1 MSRTKKWAGF
11 LAIMVLVLGLILG
24 VTETA
29 QADNHTRWTKQTTNM
44 YPLVYDANGGSGTME
59 SKDVYIGE
67 SYTFPECGF
76 EAKEGYKFK
85 LWSITGEDSIG
96 YPPGAEIHIVDNHIL
111 MGKVTVTAQWDQLP
125 KATVKTPPAG
135 KTLDY
140 TGSEQELV
148 SAGEARGGTMV
159 YVIGTD
165 GTTAPVSGWS
175 ESIPKGK
182 EPGMYYI
189 WYKAAGD
196 ASHSDSKKGCATA
209 TIAKPPVVPVYSY
222 TEGAGAEW
230 TKGNK
235 TGLNFEIKG
244 SPDDKETF
252 EKFIGLASDGSTVA
266 AENYTAASGSVKL
279 TIKAA
284 WLETLAAGKH
294 TLTANF
300 KDGKAEAS
308 FTVKDAPPPPTD
320 PPTPTPTPTLTPTPT
335 PTTTPTPTP
344 TSTPEPTAEPTPEPT
359 ATPTGAP
366 TAAPTPTLTP
376 ALTATPTAKPTAK
389 PTATPK
395 PVPKTGDSAPVA
407 LWIGLI
413 LVGLIGFGGA
423 FARNVKRQK

>member
-1 MSRTKKWAGF
+1 M
-11 LAIMVLVLGLILG
+11 
-24 VTETA
+24 
-29 QADNHTRWTKQTTNM
+29 
-44 YPLVYDANGGSGTME
+44 
-59 SKDVYIGE
+59 
-67 SYTFPECGF
+67 
-76 EAKEGYKFK
+76 
-85 LWSITGEDSIG
+85 
-96 YPPGAEIHIVDNHIL
+96 
-111 MGKVTVTAQWDQLP
+111 
-125 KATVKTPPAG
+125 
-135 KTLDY
+135 
-140 TGSEQELV
+140 

-182 EPGMYYI
+182 EPGTYYI

-209 TIAKPPVVPVYSY
+209 TIAGPPVVPVYSY
-222 TEGAGAEW
+222 TEGADAEW

-284 WLETLAAGKH
+284 WLETLTAGKH

-320 PPTPTPTPTLTPTPT
+320 PPTPMPTPTPTSTPTPT
-335 PTTTPTPTP
+335 PMPTTTPTPTP

-366 TAAPTPTLTP
+366 TTAPTPTLTP
-376 ALTATPTAKPTAK
+376 APTATPTARPTAK

-423 FARNVKRQK
+423 FARKVKRQK

>member
-1 MSRTKKWAGF
+1 MRTA
-11 LAIMVLVLGLILG
+11 
-24 VTETA
+24 
-29 QADNHTRWTKQTTNM
+29 
-44 YPLVYDANGGSGTME
+44 S
-59 SKDVYIGE
+59 
-67 SYTFPECGF
+67 
-76 EAKEGYKFK
+76 
-85 LWSITGEDSIG
+85 
-96 YPPGAEIHIVDNHIL
+96 PGAEIHIVDNHIL
-111 MGKVTVTAQWDQLP
+111 MDKVTVTAQWDQLP

-182 EPGMYYI
+182 EPGTYYI

-196 ASHSDSKKGCATA
+196 ASHSDSKKGCTTA
-209 TIAKPPVVPVYSY
+209 TIAGPPVVPVYSY
-222 TEGAGAEW
+222 TEGADAEW

-284 WLETLAAGKH
+284 WLETLTAGKH

-308 FTVKDAPPPPTD
+308 FTVKDAPPPADGPADANADAHTNTD
-320 PPTPTPTPTLTPTPT
+320 TYSDADAHDDTY
-335 PTTTPTPTP
+335 
-344 TSTPEPTAEPTPEPT
+344 AH
-359 ATPTGAP
+359 AHIYTGTDRGTDTGTDGNSDRCAYYR
-366 TAAPTPTLTP
+366 TDADSYAGTD
-376 ALTATPTAKPTAK
+376 
-389 PTATPK
+389 
-395 PVPKTGDSAPVA
+395 GDSDRETDRKADSDAQAGAEDRGQRAGGPVDRA
-407 LWIGLI
+407 DPGWPDRFWRSIRPESKETEMIMTGLRFRFWTCSQSEQVFFQSI
-413 LVGLIGFGGA
+413 VNDINYFTKRTNREKPIFRLVG
-423 FARNVKRQK
+423 